1 MIRYSICIFFI
12 SLLHTNCSLPKAPY
26 QSIKGKTM
34 GTTYSIIYQ
43 GRDDI
48 KGDVD
53 VLLKDINSE
62 VSTYITSATISQY
75 NESETVFVIDTGKQ
89 HFVKNWNAS
98 KIVYKE
104 TEGFFDP
111 SVMPLINYWG
121 FGYTEKKARSEIDST
136 AVEKMMKGVGL
147 DKIIDSESF
156 LYKPIPSAQLDFS
169 AIAKGY
175 AVDALA
181 ESLEEKG
188 CKNYLVEVGREVY
201 AKGLNVSG
209 QKWKVGISTP
219 SSEAAIDDIS
229 RVVELTDSGVASSG
243 NYRNFYIVDGK
254 KYGHTIDPHTGY
266 PSLNDLLGTTV
277 ISKSCMRSDAYATA
291 FLAMG
296 LERASILVEELDEVE
311 ACFFYSNQEGTIIK
325 KYSNGFIQYVAGS
338 EK

>member
-1 MIRYSICIFFI
+1 
-12 SLLHTNCSLPKAPY
+12 
-26 QSIKGKTM
+26 
-34 GTTYSIIYQ
+34 
-43 GRDDI
+43 
-48 KGDVD
+48 
-53 VLLKDINSE
+53 
-62 VSTYITSATISQY
+62 
-75 NESETVFVIDTGKQ
+75 
-89 HFVKNWNAS
+89 
-98 KIVYKE
+98 
-104 TEGFFDP
+104 
-111 SVMPLINYWG
+111 MPLINYWG

-156 LYKPIPSAQLDFS
+156 LYKPIPSSQLDFI